1 MYSTPELTKL
11 GTFREI
17 TLQGRFGPLDGA
29 AVRND
34 GCYYLKSPNRCS

>member
-1 MYSTPELTKL
+1 MYQSPALTKF

-17 TLQGRFGPLDGA
+17 TQAGINGPLDGF

-34 GCYYLKSPNRCS
+34 GCGAQGTGSRCS

>member
-1 MYSTPELTKL
+1 MYQKPALTKF

-17 TLQGRFGPLDGA
+17 TLQGRYGPLDGA

-34 GCYYLKSPNRCS
+34 GCTYDPNSRCS